1 MADRKNN
8 VSEGRGMGVGYIS
21 LIMLFAVI
29 CLTVLASLSYQAA
42 RANDK
47 LNEKSISYTN
57 GLYSADTA
65 AKVILSELDAAA
77 MLSFESDF
85 FDDSF
90 TAFCSSYDNLSLR
103 KTAEGYEVSFSEPV
117 SDALSLSV
125 KIVFYSVPVGNDR
138 YEIAEWKTVSVSEI
152 TEDKPLGVWDGGAIE

>member
-1 MADRKNN
+1 MAERKNN
-8 VSEGRGMGVGYIS
+8 VSEGRGIGIGYIS

-57 GLYSADTA
+57 GLYAADTA
-65 AKVILSELDAAA
+65 AKTVLSELDVAAKTS
-77 MLSFESDF
+77 LDTGF

-90 TAFCSSYDNLSLR
+90 SAFCSSYDNLALR
-103 KTAEGYEVSFSEPV
+103 KTKEGYEVSFIEPI
-117 SDALSLSV
+117 SDPLSLSV
-125 KIVFYSVPVGNDR
+125 KIVFYSVPSGNDR
-138 YEIAEWKTVSVSEI
+138 YDITEWKTVSVSET
-152 TEDKPLGVWDGGAIE
+152 TEDKPLGVWDGGEIK